1 MIKYIYITRPYSSKN
16 ISFEIKNITMADA
29 GYYYGGAQVTPAG
42 LDGGVVLIVKGIY
55 IYILF
60 L

>member
-1 MIKYIYITRPYSSKN
+1 
-16 ISFEIKNITMADA
+16 MADA